1 MMRSPKRA
9 SASSRRVRSGEAGI
23 GLVELVIGIAIS
35 SMIMTILGFT
45 LVSIIKTTSAGQEQ
59 LSATHQ
65 SRTAFFWL
73 NKDTQSGVTANASVA
88 NGDVTMAWTD
98 YSTATNYS
106 SHFQL
111 VGDELR
117 RTFSVNGSA
126 QTMVIARNVAGNG
139 FLAVQDGNS
148 VTYTLTV
155 EQGTSTATRTETATM
170 RVTDL
175 PITPF
180 PTITPS
186 PTPTMTP
193 TATATSTPTAT
204 PTMSGPWF
212 VTGSYTG
219 NGADNRNITGVGFQ
233 PDIVII
239 RYDNN
244 TAAVIRTASMPAD
257 SSKIITGNAALAAN
271 LIQSFAADGFQVG
284 TNNNVNQ
291 NGRLF
296 HWVAMR
302 VGSNVQIGTYTGNG
316 ADNRN
321 ITGVGFDPD
330 WVLTMANAEQDV
342 FRPGPIAGDNS
353 FLMNGT
359 NSVANRIQSLISDGF
374 QIGSDAD
381 VNQNARAYYWIAFNV
396 TSDVSVG
403 SYTGNAAD
411 SRNITSPGIT
421 QQMAWVKRS
430 ATSQSIWR
438 TDTVLGDRSLYWG
451 TTAAVADR
459 IQAIITNGFQV
470 GTAAEVN
477 VNAAVYYY
485 LSLSDKPLATPT
497 PTSTNTPTATPTATN
512 TPTPTATNT
521 ATNTATP
528 TPTHT
533 PTNTATPTFTNTPT
547 TAWLATGSYTGNG
560 TDNRNITGVGFQ
572 PDIVIVRYDDNTDA
586 IIRTAN
592 MGAGLS
598 KRMTDNTALQ
608 ANFIQSLIADGF
620 QVGTAAHVN
629 QSGLLYH
636 WVAMKVGANVQIG
649 TYTGNAADNRNI
661 TGVGF
666 QPEWLL
672 TMGDGEADI
681 FRPFALAGDN
691 SYDIIGTNAVAN
703 RIQAAI
709 ADGFQLG
716 SDNNVNQSGRAYYW
730 IAWNATS
737 KVSAGSYTGDSADN
751 RNITGLGGSP
761 SFVWIKRL
769 NSRQG
774 PWRSAS
780 VVGDR
785 TQYWGATSSAADRI
799 QSLIANG
806 FQVGTDQEVNQN
818 NQTYYYLGLAP

>member
-1 MMRSPKRA
+1 MMQRSPV
-9 SASSRRVRSGEAGI
+9 RRGEAGI

-59 LSATHQ
+59 LSSTHQ
-65 SRTAFFWL
+65 TRTAFFWL

-106 SHFQL
+106 SRFQL

-117 RTFSVNGSA
+117 RTFSVNGSP
-126 QTMVIARNVAGNG
+126 QTMVIARNVASNG
-139 FLAVQDGNS
+139 FLAVQNGNS

-155 EQGTSTATRTETATM
+155 EQGTGTSTRTETVTM

-186 PTPTMTP
+186 PTPTLTP
-193 TATATSTPTAT
+193 TQTPTSTPTAT
-204 PTMSGPWF
+204 PTYSGPWF
-212 VTGSYTG
+212 ATGSYTG

-233 PDIVII
+233 PDVVII

-244 TAAVIRTASMPAD
+244 TVSVIRTANMPAD
-257 SSKIITGNAALAAN
+257 SAKRITSNAALDAN
-271 LIQSFAADGFQVG
+271 YIQSFAADGFQIG
-284 TNNNVNQ
+284 SNNNVNQ

-302 VGSNVQIGTYTGNG
+302 VGSNVQIGTYTGDG

-330 WVLTMANAEQDV
+330 WVVTMGNGEQDV
-342 FRPGPIAGDNS
+342 FRPGPIAGDAS

-359 NSVANRIQSLISDGF
+359 NSIADRIQALIADGF
-374 QIGSDAD
+374 QLGANAD
-381 VNQNARAYYWIAFNV
+381 VNQSARAYYWIAFNV
-396 TSDVSVG
+396 TSDVAVG
-403 SYTGNAAD
+403 SYTGD
-411 SRNITSPGIT
+411 STDARNITSPGIT
-421 QQMAWVKRS
+421 QQMVWVKR
-430 ATSQSIWR
+430 ATARQAVWR
-438 TDTVLGDRSLYWG
+438 TDTVVGDRTLYWG
-451 TTAAVADR
+451 STAAVADR
-459 IQAIITNGFQV
+459 IQAIITSGFQV
-470 GTAAEVN
+470 GTDQDVN
-477 VNAAVYYY
+477 QNNQTYYY
-485 LSLSDKPLATPT
+485 LSLGDKPLP
-497 PTSTNTPTATPTATN
+497 

-521 ATNTATP
+521 YTPTNTPTSTP
-528 TPTHT
+528 TNTPTPTPTNTPTATPTHT
-533 PTNTATPTFTNTPT
+533 PTNTATFTPTNTPS

-560 TDNRNITGVGFQ
+560 VDNRNITGIGFQ
-572 PDIVIVRYDDNTDA
+572 PDIVIVRYDDNTDG

-598 KRMTDNTALQ
+598 KRITDNTALQ
-608 ANFIQSLIADGF
+608 GDMIQSLLVNGF

-636 WVAMKVGANVQIG
+636 WVAMKVGTNVQIG
-649 TYTGNAADNRNI
+649 TYTGNGADNRNI
-661 TGVGF
+661 TGAGF
-666 QPEWLL
+666 QPEWALV
-672 TMGDGEADI
+672 MGDGAADS

-691 SYDIIGTNAVAN
+691 TFDIIGTNAVAN
-703 RIQAAI
+703 YIQSAT
-709 ADGFQLG
+709 ADGFQVG

-730 IAWNATS
+730 IAWNVGT
-737 KVSAGSYTGDSADN
+737 KVAAGSYTGNGADN
-751 RNITGLGGSP
+751 RNLNTWGITP
-761 SFVWIKRL
+761 TYVWIKRA

-774 PWRSAS
+774 PWRSSS

-785 TQYWGATSSAADRI
+785 TQYWGATSSAANRV
-799 QSLIANG
+799 QSLIAGGVQLGN
-806 FQVGTDQEVNQN
+806 DAEVNEN
-818 NQTYYYLGLAP
+818 TQTYYYLGLAP

>member
-1 MMRSPKRA
+1 MMRSHV
-9 SASSRRVRSGEAGI
+9 SAHRSAAQVTRGEAGI

-65 SRTAFFWL
+65 TRTAFFWL

-106 SHFQL
+106 SRFQL
-111 VGDELR
+111 VGGELR
-117 RTFSVNGSA
+117 RTFSVNGSP
-126 QTMVIARNVAGNG
+126 QTMVVARNVASNG
-139 FLAVQDGNS
+139 FLAVQNGNS

-155 EQGTSTATRTETATM
+155 AQGASTATRKETVTM

-186 PTPTMTP
+186 PTPTLTP
-193 TATATSTPTAT
+193 TQTPTSTPTAT
-204 PTMSGPWF
+204 PTASGPWF

-244 TAAVIRTASMPAD
+244 TASVIRTASMPAD
-257 SSKIITGNAALAAN
+257 SVKLITGNAALAAN
-271 LIQSFAADGFQVG
+271 YIQSFAADGFQIG
-284 TNNNVNQ
+284 SNNNVNQ

-302 VGSNVQIGTYTGNG
+302 VGSNVQIGTYTGDG
-316 ADNRN
+316 LDNRN
-321 ITGVGFDPD
+321 ITGVGFAPD
-330 WVLTMANAEQDV
+330 WVMTMGNAEQDV
-342 FRPGPIAGDNS
+342 FRPGPIAGDAS

-359 NSVANRIQSLISDGF
+359 NSVADRIQALNADGF
-374 QIGSDAD
+374 QLGANAD
-381 VNQNARAYYWIAFNV
+381 VNQSARAYYWIAFNV
-396 TSDVSVG
+396 TSDVAVG
-403 SYTGNAAD
+403 SYTGNGVD
-411 SRNITSPGIT
+411 NRNITSPGIT

-430 ATSQSIWR
+430 ASSQSIWR
-438 TDTVLGDRSLYWG
+438 TDTVAGDRSLYWG
-451 TTAAVADR
+451 STAAVADR

-477 VNAAVYYY
+477 VNAAVYYF
-485 LSLSDKPLATPT
+485 LSLSDKPLPT
-497 PTSTNTPTATPTATN
+497 PTPTATN
-512 TPTPTATNT
+512 TPTPTNTPTFTPTFTPTPTPTNT
-521 ATNTATP
+521 PTP

-533 PTNTATPTFTNTPT
+533 PTNTPTFTPTNTPS

-560 TDNRNITGVGFQ
+560 ADNRNITGVGFQ
-572 PDIVIVRYDDNTDA
+572 PDIVIVRYDDNTDG

-598 KRMTDNTALQ
+598 KRITDNTALQ
-608 ANFIQSLIADGF
+608 ANFIQALLADGF

-636 WVAMKVGANVQIG
+636 WVAMKVGTNVQVG
-649 TYTGNAADNRNI
+649 TYTGNGADNRNI
-661 TGVGF
+661 TGAGF
-666 QPEWLL
+666 QPEWALV
-672 TMGDGEADI
+672 MGDGAADS

-691 SYDIIGTNAVAN
+691 TFDIIGTNAVAN
-703 RIQAAI
+703 YIQAAA
-709 ADGFQLG
+709 ADGFQVG
-716 SDNNVNQSGRAYYW
+716 SDDNVNQSGRAYYW

-737 KVSAGSYTGDSADN
+737 KVSAGTYTGDSADN

-761 SFVWIKRL
+761 AFVWIKRL

-799 QSLIANG
+799 QSLIVNG